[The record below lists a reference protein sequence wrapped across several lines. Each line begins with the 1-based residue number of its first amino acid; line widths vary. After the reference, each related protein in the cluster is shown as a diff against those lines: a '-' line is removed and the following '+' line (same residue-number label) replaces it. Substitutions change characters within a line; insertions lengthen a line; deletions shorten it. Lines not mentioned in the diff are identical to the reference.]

1 MIFNKKLMFQHRM
14 NSGINSG
21 VNSGVNAG
29 GNPSCDVP
37 ASSAVQEASAG
48 THAVIADLRAL
59 LSARFQGAEP
69 EWEAQPAGKTL
80 LTGISEWDAQTQ
92 GLRLGEVAE
101 ICGGLGGA
109 GLLMDALLDA
119 CAMRGWLG
127 AWIDTGDTLEVADW
141 EAQRLRRMLLVRCG
155 EPLEALKAADLL
167 LRDGNASWVVLDL
180 QGVSQGA
187 LRRISNS
194 HWHRFHRLVEQ
205 RDNALV
211 VLTPSPMVE
220 GARVRVAVGR
230 AWTLDAL
237 ERPRGT
243 LQREVSAQ
251 VFVRGRTPL
260 VAGGRKIA

>member
-1 MIFNKKLMFQHRM
+1 
-14 NSGINSG
+14 
-21 VNSGVNAG
+21 
-29 GNPSCDVP
+29 
-37 ASSAVQEASAG
+37 
-48 THAVIADLRAL
+48 
-59 LSARFQGAEP
+59 
-69 EWEAQPAGKTL
+69 
-80 LTGISEWDAQTQ
+80 
-92 GLRLGEVAE
+92 
-101 ICGGLGGA
+101 
-109 GLLMDALLDA
+109 LDA
-119 CAMRGWLG
+119 CAKRGWLG
-127 AWIDTGDTLEVADW
+127 AWIDTGETLEVADW
-141 EAQRLRRMLLVRCG
+141 EAQRLRRMLWVRCG
-155 EPLEALKAADLL
+155 EPLAALKAADLL

-237 ERPRGT
+237 ERPRGA

-260 VAGGRKIA
+260 VAGVRKIA